1 LCAFA
6 QPEFTGSTHCGH
18 HAGSTHRGHHARS
31 THRDSTAVADKH
43 STASAD
49 AYVNTGIAHPAGC

>member
-6 QPEFTGSTHCGH
+6 QPEFTGSTH
-18 HAGSTHRGHHARS
+18 RGHHTRS

-49 AYVNTGIAHPAGC
+49 AYVNTGIAHPAGR